1 MALRAPVC
9 GMLQLRPYDTLEIQQ
24 QLSMVPCRHQGAAVE
39 QEPTA
44 HCRGFHQ
51 EHQEE
56 EEEEEEEEVAQV
68 LFPRAL
74 TQLDLHKCTS
84 VPRQLAAQ
92 KTQQ

>member
-56 EEEEEEEEVAQV
+56 EEEEEEEDIPTTAERRSDRV
-68 LFPRAL
+68 RASL
-74 TQLDLHKCTS
+74 PS
-84 VPRQLAAQ
+84 
-92 KTQQ
+92 